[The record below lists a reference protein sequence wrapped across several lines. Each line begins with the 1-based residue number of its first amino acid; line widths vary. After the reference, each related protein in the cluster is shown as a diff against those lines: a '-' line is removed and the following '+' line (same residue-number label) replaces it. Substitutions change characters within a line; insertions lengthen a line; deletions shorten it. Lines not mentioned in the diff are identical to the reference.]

1 MRISKAA
8 LLICATY
15 SAVLEDIES
24 YLQLSVMLTS
34 NYAYPFITILVQI
47 CSIRPFINKPTAFCF
62 LILHYISQLPDGSGA

>member
-24 YLQLSVMLTS
+24 YLQLPVMLTS

-47 CSIRPFINKPTAFCF
+47 CSIRSFIN
-62 LILHYISQLPDGSGA
+62 